1 MKISRMLWFARD
13 KERQRFYLL
22 PGQGGSALRRKHR
35 RFLVLS
41 IVIGIVVS
49 AILAGLLLMLSQ
61 QR

>member
-1 MKISRMLWFARD
+1 MLWFARN

-22 PGQGGSALRRKHR
+22 PGMGGSALRRKHR
-35 RFLVLS
+35 RFLCWS

-49 AILAGLLLMLSQ
+49 VILAGLLFMLSQ

>member
-1 MKISRMLWFARD
+1 MLWFARN
-13 KERQRFYLL
+13 KERQRFYLF

-35 RFLVLS
+35 RFLGWS

-49 AILAGLLLMLSQ
+49 AILAGLLFVLSQ